1 MMCVVNQLS
10 FSRIALKTF
19 RYISYINLQFKISR
33 IFKMESVA
41 TQFKPQLLHASQKV
55 ECLTNLFSSFTFSP
69 VSSFAP
75 IRIRIISARSRHI
88 TLNVYWS

>member
-10 FSRIALKTF
+10 FSRIALTTF

-33 IFKMESVA
+33 RNMESVA
-41 TQFKPQLLHASQKV
+41 AQFKPQLLHASVKV
-55 ECLTNLFSSFTFSP
+55 ECLTNLVSSFTFSP

-75 IRIRIISARSRHI
+75 IRIRITATRSRHT